1 MSKMKRREMG
11 FDTNTHNQ
19 KLPEYN
25 ALADQ
30 NLRHF
35 FENQKLQSHLH
46 EVGLIDK
53 TGRVIDP
60 DKHKAKLSIIQQEF
74 KLAEKAELAKQREE
88 DEIRRR
94 VQLRRH
100 AALNEARKEEKI
112 VKLKEDRKLTRQI
125 VQAAKE
131 YAVPHGSSSSSS
143 GSGPRSTLSKSTSSP
158 LSSKASNNDSFRS

>member
-1 MSKMKRREMG
+1 MKRREQG

-25 ALADQ
+25 ALADH

-35 FENQKLQSHLH
+35 FENQRLQNHLH
-46 EVGLIDK
+46 DVGLIDK

-74 KLAEKAELAKQREE
+74 KLAEKAELARQREE
-88 DEIRRR
+88 EEIRRR

-112 VKLKEDRKLTRQI
+112 NKLKEDRRLTRQI

-131 YAVPHGSSSSSS
+131 YAVPHGSSSISS
-143 GSGPRSTLSKSTSSP
+143 GARSTLSKSTSSP
-158 LSSKASNNDSFRS
+158 LSSKTSNND

>member
-1 MSKMKRREMG
+1 MG

-25 ALADQ
+25 ALADH

-112 VKLKEDRKLTRQI
+112 MKLKEDRKLTRQI
-125 VQAAKE
+125 VQAAKD
-131 YAVPHGSSSSSS
+131 S
-143 GSGPRSTLSKSTSSP
+143 GSGPRSALSKSTSSP